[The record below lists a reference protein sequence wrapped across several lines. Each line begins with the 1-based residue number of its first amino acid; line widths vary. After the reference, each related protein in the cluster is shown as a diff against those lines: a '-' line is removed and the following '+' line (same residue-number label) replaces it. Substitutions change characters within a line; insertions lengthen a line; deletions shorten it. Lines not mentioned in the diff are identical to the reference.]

1 MKKGNKRINLP
12 HYKRGPNNPLESCDT
27 SWSALLLK
35 ARARCKTFFFDAHSA
50 DRSFASVS
58 KHILRQCL
66 SWTWPWCT
74 CWSSST
80 CHGKMLWG
88 LKGSCWRNAVFL
100 NLKTTVPLKPS
111 CSTIVMM
118 VSKCFQHI
126 SYGSPTL
133 PSSYRKT
140 TVSPKPSCS
149 WKCGGVGPILW
160 YCGWSTV
167 QRFLLF
173 WKTTVPPKR
182 SFSNFGYLVP
192 MNTTLLYIVAFDHYC
207 GYIPQPLESQ
217 NPSFPEDG
225 CMCGPPP
232 KATCLFG
239 PFPSQLRQ
247 LCSP

>member
-1 MKKGNKRINLP
+1 
-12 HYKRGPNNPLESCDT
+12 
-27 SWSALLLK
+27 
-35 ARARCKTFFFDAHSA
+35 
-50 DRSFASVS
+50 
-58 KHILRQCL
+58 
-66 SWTWPWCT
+66 
-74 CWSSST
+74 
-80 CHGKMLWG
+80 MLWG

-207 GYIPQPLESQ
+207 GYIPQPHEVISNLRIHRFPKMDVCVDHRPKQHAYSAHSLHNWDSCVVHRLASDRRKIVCLNNHFHFHHLPPRFKPLEQ
-217 NPSFPEDG
+217 YILQ
-225 CMCGPPP
+225 CW
-232 KATCLFG
+232 
-239 PFPSQLRQ
+239 
-247 LCSP
+247 